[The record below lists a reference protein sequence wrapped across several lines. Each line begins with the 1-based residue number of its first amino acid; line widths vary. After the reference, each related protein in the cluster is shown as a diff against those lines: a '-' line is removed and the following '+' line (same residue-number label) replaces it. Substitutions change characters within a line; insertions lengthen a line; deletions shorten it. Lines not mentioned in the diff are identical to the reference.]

1 MLAPYA
7 ASKAFLASFSSALA
21 AEVKGKGV
29 DVETANTHFV
39 VSNMSKI
46 RKASLMIPL
55 PKPYVKAV
63 LAKIG
68 WACGALYTGRPNVST
83 TYWSHAFLDYII
95 VCHNIP
101 MRSRCISEAALQHV
115 IGVPSVIGEIVHSMH
130 KGIRARALKKIA
142 RETKQ
147 Q

>member
-21 AEVKGKGV
+21 AEVKGKVV

-46 RKASLMIPL
+46 RKPSPL
-55 PKPYVKAV
+55 VPTPKAYVRSV

-68 WACGALYTGRPNVST
+68 LPCGALFTGRPFVST
-83 TYWSHAFLDYII
+83 PYWSHALLDWFI
-95 VCHNIP
+95 VCG
-101 MRSRCISEAALQHV
+101 SLS
-115 IGVPSVIGEIVHSMH
+115 
-130 KGIRARALKKIA
+130 
-142 RETKQ
+142 
-147 Q
+147 